1 MKLFAKYVLNL
12 KRRKLPFCFN
22 KVSEKKKNIKREMK
36 RQNTRRLRLKK
47 KLERKGSSSIDKLDT
62 QPMVTFSNASIDEGC
77 YRQNTEK

>member
-1 MKLFAKYVLNL
+1 
-12 KRRKLPFCFN
+12 
-22 KVSEKKKNIKREMK
+22 MK